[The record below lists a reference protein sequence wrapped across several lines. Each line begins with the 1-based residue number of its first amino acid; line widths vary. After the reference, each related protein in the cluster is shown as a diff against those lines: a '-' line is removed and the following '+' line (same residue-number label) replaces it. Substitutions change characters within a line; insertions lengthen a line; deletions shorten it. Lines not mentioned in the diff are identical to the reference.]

1 MQCYFKVSEKM
12 TNKNFED
19 LIQEPLILQAIQDLG
34 FITPSDIQQQAIPEV
49 LKGKD
54 LRASAQTGT
63 GKTAAFIL
71 PALCRLLKKTSTRGP
86 KILVLVPTRELAMQ
100 VVDET
105 AKLSRHLRQITSVF
119 ICGGIPYHIQNRKL
133 SRNFDILIATP
144 GRLIECLEEKR
155 IDLSNLEMFILDE
168 ADRMLD
174 MGFIEPVE
182 YIASMTPKSRQT
194 LMFSATYD
202 KKVLRLANS
211 LLTNPTEIIVKKK
224 ATSYGLI
231 EQHIRKTNNLEQKYK
246 LLDEILSD
254 PNIEQAIVFSST
266 QRQTE
271 EIADKLCYGGLKAA
285 ALHGG
290 MNQQQRTRTM
300 KKLRSGDI
308 KVIVATDVMAR
319 GIDIPEVSH
328 VINFDLPK
336 TLDDYVHRIGRTGR
350 AGAKGKAFSFA
361 SSRDYQML
369 GEVERFIDDPS
380 DSSSKP
386 KSRSRNRS
394 LQPRR
399 RSR

>member
-1 MQCYFKVSEKM
+1 M
-12 TNKNFED
+12 TSKNFED

-34 FITPSDIQQQAIPEV
+34 FTTPSDIQQQAIPEI

-63 GKTAAFIL
+63 GKTAAFML
-71 PALCRLLKKTSTRGP
+71 PALCRLLKRSSTRGP

-100 VVDET
+100 VVEET
-105 AKLSRHLRQITSVF
+105 AKLSRHLRHVTSVF

-155 IDLSNLEMFILDE
+155 IHLSNLEMLILDE

-182 YIASMTPKSRQT
+182 YIASMAPKSRQT

-202 KKVLRLANS
+202 EKVLNLANS
-211 LLTNPTEIIVKKK
+211 LLTNPTEVIVEKK
-224 ATSYGLI
+224 AANYDLI
-231 EQHIRKTNNLEQKYK
+231 EQHIHKTNNLEQKYK
-246 LLDEILSD
+246 FLEEILSD
-254 PNIEQAIVFSST
+254 PNIEKAIIFSST

-271 EIADKLCYGGLKAA
+271 QIADKLSDGGRITAA

-300 KKLRSGDI
+300 KKIRNGDI
-308 KVIVATDVMAR
+308 KVIVATDVMSR

-369 GEVERFIDDPS
+369 DEVERFIDDPS
-380 DSSSKP
+380 DSSSKSQ
-386 KSRSRNRS
+386 SRSRGRS
-394 LQPRR
+394 RSRSRSPQPRR

>member
-1 MQCYFKVSEKM
+1 M
-12 TNKNFED
+12 TSKNFED

-34 FITPSDIQQQAIPEV
+34 FTTPSDIQQQAIPEV

-63 GKTAAFIL
+63 GKTAAFML
-71 PALCRLLKKTSTRGP
+71 PALCRLLKKPSTRGP

-105 AKLSRHLRQITSVF
+105 AKLSRHLHHITSVF
-119 ICGGIPYHIQNRKL
+119 ICGGIPYHVQNRKL
-133 SRNFDILIATP
+133 SKNFDILIATP
-144 GRLIECLEEKR
+144 GRLIECLEEER
-155 IDLSNLEMFILDE
+155 IDLSNLEMLILDE

-202 KKVLRLANS
+202 KKDLRLANS

-224 ATSYGLI
+224 AASYDLI
-231 EQHIRKTNNLEQKYK
+231 EQYIRKTNNLEQKYK

-300 KKLRSGDI
+300 KKLRSGLI
-308 KVIVATDVMAR
+308 KIIVATDVMAR

-380 DSSSKP
+380 DSSSKSQ
-386 KSRSRNRS
+386 SRSRSRS
-394 LQPRR
+394 PQLRR

>member
-1 MQCYFKVSEKM
+1 MIS
-12 TNKNFED
+12 KNFED

-34 FITPSDIQQQAIPEV
+34 FTTPSDIQQQAIPEV

-63 GKTAAFIL
+63 GKTAAFML
-71 PALCRLLKKTSTRGP
+71 PALCRLLKKSSTRGP

-100 VVDET
+100 VVEET
-105 AKLSRHLRQITSVF
+105 TKLSRHLRHITSVF
-119 ICGGIPYHIQNRKL
+119 ICGGIPYHVQNRKL

-155 IDLSNLEMFILDE
+155 IHLSNLEMLILDE

-182 YIASMTPKSRQT
+182 YIASMAPKSRQT

-202 KKVLRLANS
+202 EKVLDLANS
-211 LLTNPTEIIVKKK
+211 LLTNPTEIIVEKK
-224 ATSYGLI
+224 AANYDLI
-231 EQHIRKTNNLEQKYK
+231 EQHIHKTNNLEQKYK
-246 LLDEILSD
+246 FLDEILSD
-254 PNIEQAIVFSST
+254 PNIEKAIIFSST
-266 QRQTE
+266 QKQTE
-271 EIADKLCYGGLKAA
+271 QIADKLCDGGRITAA

-300 KKLRSGDI
+300 KKIRNGDI
-308 KVIVATDVMAR
+308 KVIVATDVMSR

-369 GEVERFIDDPS
+369 DEVERFIDDPS

-386 KSRSRNRS
+386 QSRGRSRGRSRSRS
-394 LQPRR
+394 PQPRR

>member
-1 MQCYFKVSEKM
+1 M
-12 TNKNFED
+12 TSKNFED

-34 FITPSDIQQQAIPEV
+34 FTTPSDIQQQAIPEV

-63 GKTAAFIL
+63 GKTAAFML
-71 PALCRLLKKTSTRGP
+71 PALCRLLKKSSTRGP

-100 VVDET
+100 VVEET
-105 AKLSRHLRQITSVF
+105 TKLSRHLRHITSVF
-119 ICGGIPYHIQNRKL
+119 ICGGIPYHVQNRKL

-155 IDLSNLEMFILDE
+155 IHLSNLEMLILDE

-182 YIASMTPKSRQT
+182 YIASMAPKSRQT

-202 KKVLRLANS
+202 EKVLDLANS
-211 LLTNPTEIIVKKK
+211 LLTNPTEIIVEKK
-224 ATSYGLI
+224 AANYDLI
-231 EQHIRKTNNLEQKYK
+231 EQHIHKTNNLEQKYK
-246 LLDEILSD
+246 FLDEILSD
-254 PNIEQAIVFSST
+254 PNIEKAIIFSST
-266 QRQTE
+266 QKQTE
-271 EIADKLCYGGLKAA
+271 QIADKLCDGGRITAA

-300 KKLRSGDI
+300 KKIRNGDI
-308 KVIVATDVMAR
+308 KVIVATDVMSR

-369 GEVERFIDDPS
+369 DEVERFIDDPS

-386 KSRSRNRS
+386 QSRGRSRGRSRSRS
-394 LQPRR
+394 PQPRR

>member
-1 MQCYFKVSEKM
+1 M
-12 TNKNFED
+12 TSKNFED
-19 LIQEPLILQAIQDLG
+19 LIQDQLILQAIQDLG
-34 FITPSDIQQQAIPEV
+34 FKIPSDIQQQAIPEV
-49 LKGKD
+49 LQGKD

-63 GKTAAFIL
+63 GKTAAFML
-71 PALCRLLKKTSTRGP
+71 PALCRLLKKSSTRGP
-86 KILVLVPTRELAMQ
+86 RILVLVPTRELAMQ
-100 VVDET
+100 VVEET
-105 AKLSRHLRQITSVF
+105 TKLSRHLRHITSVF
-119 ICGGIPYHIQNRKL
+119 ICGGIPYHVQNRKL
-133 SRNFDILIATP
+133 SRNFDSLIATP
-144 GRLIECLEEKR
+144 GRLIEFLEEKR
-155 IDLSNLEMFILDE
+155 IHLSNLEMLILDE

-202 KKVLRLANS
+202 EKVLNLANS
-211 LLTNPTEIIVKKK
+211 LLTNPTEIIVEKK
-224 ATSYGLI
+224 AANYDLI

-246 LLDEILSD
+246 FLDEILSD
-254 PNIEQAIVFSST
+254 PNIEKAIIFSST

-271 EIADKLCYGGLKAA
+271 QIADKLCDDGLIAA

-319 GIDIPEVSH
+319 GIDIPEISH

-369 GEVERFIDDPS
+369 DEVERFIDDPS

-386 KSRSRNRS
+386 QNRSRSRSRGRGRS

>member
-1 MQCYFKVSEKM
+1 M
-12 TNKNFED
+12 TSKNFED

-34 FITPSDIQQQAIPEV
+34 FTTPSDIQQQAIPEV

-63 GKTAAFIL
+63 GKTAAFML
-71 PALCRLLKKTSTRGP
+71 PALCRLLKKSSTRGP

-100 VVDET
+100 VVEET
-105 AKLSRHLRQITSVF
+105 TKLSRHLRHITSVF
-119 ICGGIPYHIQNRKL
+119 ICGGIPYHVQNRKL

-155 IDLSNLEMFILDE
+155 IHLSNLEMLILDE

-182 YIASMTPKSRQT
+182 YIASMAPKSRQT

-202 KKVLRLANS
+202 EKVLSLANS
-211 LLTNPTEIIVKKK
+211 LLTNPTEIIVEKK
-224 ATSYGLI
+224 AANYDLI
-231 EQHIRKTNNLEQKYK
+231 EQHIHKTNNLEQKYK
-246 LLDEILSD
+246 FLDEILSD
-254 PNIEQAIVFSST
+254 PNIEKAIIFSST
-266 QRQTE
+266 QKQTE
-271 EIADKLCYGGLKAA
+271 QIADKLCDGGRITAA

-300 KKLRSGDI
+300 KKIRNGDI
-308 KVIVATDVMAR
+308 KVIVATDVMSR

-369 GEVERFIDDPS
+369 DEVERFIDDPS

-386 KSRSRNRS
+386 QSRGRSRGRSRSRS
-394 LQPRR
+394 PQPRR

>member
-1 MQCYFKVSEKM
+1 M
-12 TNKNFED
+12 TSKNFED

-34 FITPSDIQQQAIPEV
+34 FTNPSDIQQQAIPEV

-63 GKTAAFIL
+63 GKTAAFML
-71 PALCRLLKKTSTRGP
+71 PALCRLLKKSSTRGP

-100 VVDET
+100 VVEET
-105 AKLSRHLRQITSVF
+105 TKLSRHLRHINSVF
-119 ICGGIPYHIQNRKL
+119 ICGGIPYHVQNRKL

-155 IDLSNLEMFILDE
+155 IHLSNLEMLILDE

-182 YIASMTPKSRQT
+182 YIASMAPKSRQT

-202 KKVLRLANS
+202 AKVLGLANS
-211 LLTNPTEIIVKKK
+211 LLTNPTEVIVEKK
-224 ATSYGLI
+224 AANYDLI
-231 EQHIRKTNNLEQKYK
+231 EQHIHKTNNLEQKYK
-246 LLDEILSD
+246 FLDEILSD
-254 PNIEQAIVFSST
+254 PNIEKAIIFSST
-266 QRQTE
+266 QKQTE
-271 EIADKLCYGGLKAA
+271 QIADKLCDDGRITAA

-300 KKLRSGDI
+300 KKIRNGDI
-308 KVIVATDVMAR
+308 KVIVATDVMSR

-369 GEVERFIDDPS
+369 DEVERFIDDPS
-380 DSSSKP
+380 SKP
-386 KSRSRNRS
+386 QSRGRSRSRS
-394 LQPRR
+394 FQPRR

>member
-1 MQCYFKVSEKM
+1 M
-12 TNKNFED
+12 TSKNFDD

-34 FITPSDIQQQAIPEV
+34 FTTPSDIQQQAIPEV

-63 GKTAAFIL
+63 GKTAAFML
-71 PALCRLLKKTSTRGP
+71 PALCRLLKKPSTRGP

-105 AKLSRHLRQITSVF
+105 AKLSRHLRHIASVF
-119 ICGGIPYHIQNRKL
+119 ICGGIPYHVQNRKL
-133 SRNFDILIATP
+133 SKSFDILIATP

-155 IDLSNLEMFILDE
+155 IDLSNLEMLILDE

-224 ATSYGLI
+224 AASYDLI
-231 EQHIRKTNNLEQKYK
+231 EQYIRKTNNLEQKYK

-300 KKLRSGDI
+300 KKLRSGLI
-308 KVIVATDVMAR
+308 KIIVATDVMAR

-380 DSSSKP
+380 DSSSRP
-386 KSRSRNRS
+386 QSRSRS
-394 LQPRR
+394 PQPRR